1 MDEGG
6 AHGVLSHRKAGW
18 YEDWPPACSRPR
30 RGPVAMASRRMSGKN
45 PEGAP
50 HWAKARRALERADP
64 VLRKLIRAARGAV
77 LQPRHDPFFS
87 LARSIVA
94 QQISVHA
101 AEAVWR
107 KLTAHVGAVTPDA
120 VARETEDDLRGCG
133 LSRPKARYLLSLA
146 KRFGNGDL
154 DPESWRRMDDEAV
167 IRSLVQVKGI
177 GRWTAEMFLI
187 FHLLRPDV
195 LPVADLGIQR
205 AMGTHFNRGVRP
217 TPEEMCAIA
226 EPWRPW
232 RSVASWYLWRS
243 LDALPVEY

>member
-1 MDEGG
+1 MHPCVRG
-6 AHGVLSHRKAGW
+6 AAKFQSAN
-18 YEDWPPACSRPR
+18 
-30 RGPVAMASRRMSGKN
+30 GKN
-45 PEGAP
+45 PEGVP
-50 HWAKARRALERADP
+50 HWAKARRALERVDP
-64 VLRKLIRAARGAV
+64 VLRRLIRAAGGSV
-77 LQPRHDPFFS
+77 LRPRNDPFFS

-107 KLTAHVGAVTPDA
+107 KLTAHVGAVTPGA

-146 KRFGNGDL
+146 ESFGNGDL

-205 AMGTHFNRGVRP
+205 AMGIHFNRGVRP
-217 TPEEMCAIA
+217 TPDEMFAIA